1 MSFIDIILLA
11 IFIIA
16 GFHGYK
22 KGFVNQLASLI
33 GLLLGIWGAIKFSDY
48 TAGFLTEHFHI
59 TSEYLS
65 LIAFAVTF
73 IIIVIIVHF
82 IGNIVES
89 IFEMA
94 FLGFAN
100 SILGVVF
107 GVLKTAFILSV
118 VLVIMEK
125 TDTKIN
131 VLPNDIEQK
140 SLFYRPIAHL
150 APSIFPDLNFD
161 EIKTKL
167 KETFEPVMSNKKD
180 QQ

>member
-1 MSFIDIILLA
+1 MIIVDIILVAL
-11 IFIIA
+11 FILA
-16 GFHGYK
+16 GFAGYK
-22 KGFVNQLASLI
+22 KGFVGELASLA

-48 TAGFLTEHFHI
+48 TASMLKEHLNM
-59 TSEYLS
+59 TTEYLP
-65 LIAFAVTF
+65 LIAFAITF
-73 IIIVIIVHF
+73 VLIVIAVHF
-82 IGNIVES
+82 LGKIVEG

-118 VLVIMEK
+118 VLVILEK
-125 TDTKIN
+125 ADIKMN
-131 VLPNDIEQK
+131 FLPKDIAEK
-140 SLFYRPIAHL
+140 SLFYRPIQRL

-167 KETFEPVMSNKKD
+167 QETFDPMNK
-180 QQ
+180 

>member
-1 MSFIDIILLA
+1 MIIVDIILVAL
-11 IFIIA
+11 FILA
-16 GFHGYK
+16 GFAGYK
-22 KGFVNQLASLI
+22 KGFVGELASLA

-48 TAGFLTEHFHI
+48 TASMLREHLNLT
-59 TSEYLS
+59 TEYLP
-65 LIAFAVTF
+65 LIAFAITF
-73 IIIVIIVHF
+73 VLIVIAVHF
-82 IGNIVES
+82 LGKIVEG

-118 VLVIMEK
+118 VLVILEK
-125 TDTKIN
+125 ADIKMN
-131 VLPNDIEQK
+131 FLPKDIAEK
-140 SLFYRPIAHL
+140 SLFYKPIQRL

-167 KETFEPVMSNKKD
+167 KETFDPVNK
-180 QQ
+180 

>member
-1 MSFIDIILLA
+1 MSVIDIILIA
-11 IFIIA
+11 IFIFA
-16 GFHGYK
+16 GFHGYR
-22 KGFVNQLASLI
+22 KGFVNQLASLV
-33 GLLLGIWGAIKFSDY
+33 GLLLGIWGAIKFSHF
-48 TAGFLTEHFHI
+48 TAGLMAEHLNI
-59 TSEYLS
+59 TTEYLP

-73 IIIVIIVHF
+73 VIIVIAVHF
-82 IGNIVES
+82 LGTLVEGL
-89 IFEMA
+89 FEMA

-118 VLVIMEK
+118 ILVIMEK

-131 VLPNDIEQK
+131 ILPNDIAER
-140 SLFYRPIAHL
+140 SIFYRPIARL

-167 KETFEPVMSNKKD
+167 KETFNPQKPKE
-180 QQ
+180 

>member
-1 MSFIDIILLA
+1 MIIVDIILVA
-11 IFIIA
+11 VFILA
-16 GFHGYK
+16 GFAGYK
-22 KGFVNQLASLI
+22 KGFVGELASLV

-48 TAGFLTEHFHI
+48 TANLLRENFNMT
-59 TSEYLS
+59 TEYLG
-65 LIAFAVTF
+65 LIAFAITF
-73 IIIVIIVHF
+73 FVIVFAVHF
-82 IGNIVES
+82 LGKIVEG

-118 VLVIMEK
+118 VLVILEK
-125 TDTKIN
+125 ADVKMNFLPTDIA
-131 VLPNDIEQK
+131 EK
-140 SLFYRPIAHL
+140 SLFYRPIQRL

-167 KETFEPVMSNKKD
+167 KETFKPVN
-180 QQ
+180 Q

>member
-1 MSFIDIILLA
+1 MSFIDIILIA
-11 IFIIA
+11 VFIFA
-16 GFHGYK
+16 GFRGYQ
-22 KGFVNQLASLI
+22 KGFISQLASLA
-33 GLLLGIWGAIKFSDY
+33 GLLLGIYGAIKFSDY
-48 TAGFLTEHFHI
+48 TAGLMLEHLHLT
-59 TSEYLS
+59 TQYLH

-73 IIIVIIVHF
+73 VIIVIGVHF
-82 IGNIVES
+82 LGNLVEG

-118 VLVIMEK
+118 ILVIMEK
-125 TDTKIN
+125 ADSKIN
-131 VLPNDIEQK
+131 ILPKDISEK
-140 SLFYRPIAHL
+140 SLFYHPIERL

-167 KETFEPVMSNKKD
+167 KDTFDPVN
-180 QQ
+180 

>member
-1 MSFIDIILLA
+1 MIIVDIILVA
-11 IFIIA
+11 VFIIA
-16 GFHGYK
+16 GFAGYK
-22 KGFVNQLASLI
+22 KGFVGEFASLA

-48 TAGFLTEHFHI
+48 TANLLKEHLNLT
-59 TSEYLS
+59 TEYLP
-65 LIAFAVTF
+65 LIAFAITF
-73 IIIVIIVHF
+73 VVIVIAVHF
-82 IGNIVES
+82 LGKIVEG

-118 VLVIMEK
+118 VLVILEK
-125 TDTKIN
+125 ADIKMN
-131 VLPNDIEQK
+131 FLPNDIGEK
-140 SLFYRPIAHL
+140 SLFYKPIQRL

-167 KETFEPVMSNKKD
+167 KETFDPVNK
-180 QQ
+180 

>member
-1 MSFIDIILLA
+1 MSFIDIILIVL
-11 IFIIA
+11 FILA
-16 GFHGYK
+16 GFHGYQ
-22 KGFVNQLASLI
+22 KGFVNQLASFVGLI
-33 GLLLGIWGAIKFSDY
+33 LGIWCAIKFSDY
-48 TAGFLTEHFHI
+48 TAGILTEHLHL
-59 TSEYLS
+59 TTEYLP

-73 IIIVIIVHF
+73 LIVVIVVHF
-82 IGNIVES
+82 IGNLVDGL
-89 IFEMA
+89 FELA

-118 VLVIMEK
+118 ILIIMEK
-125 TDTKIN
+125 ADTKIN
-131 VLPNDIEQK
+131 VLPKDIAEK

-167 KETFEPVMSNKKD
+167 KETFEPVVNKD
-180 QQ
+180 